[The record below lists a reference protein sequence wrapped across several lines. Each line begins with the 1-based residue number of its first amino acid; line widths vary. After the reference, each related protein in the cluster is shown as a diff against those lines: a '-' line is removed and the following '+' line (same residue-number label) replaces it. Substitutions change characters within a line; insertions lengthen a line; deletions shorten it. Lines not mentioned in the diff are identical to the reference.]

1 MKSRVEGL
9 LGKIEVKKGKSK
21 GGPGFRTEVTLS
33 NSGRGYRY
41 RYSGEPTPHMQEGGS
56 QSLFSILKLMRLE
69 QSYQPTSTMSNPCE
83 TLPYPQGW
91 DREA

>member
-21 GGPGFRTEVTLS
+21 GGPGVRTEVTLS
-33 NSGRGYRY
+33 NSGRNYRY
-41 RYSGEPTPHMQEGGS
+41 RYSGEPTPHMQEGGFR
-56 QSLFSILKLMRLE
+56 SLSLILKLMRLE
-69 QSYQPTSTMSNPCE
+69 QSYQPTMSNPYE